1 MLRRIGSVI
10 RKEFLHILRDP
21 RTLVITF
28 LIPVVQLILLGYA
41 AVTEVD
47 HLPTAYLDRDRT
59 SASRAL
65 LRAFEASG
73 YFDFLYQVQDEEEM
87 AYLIHAG
94 KVRAGLSIPAG
105 YGEAVLSGRLAQ
117 VGFAIDGSDPTVATS
132 ALSAAQALGQALS
145 VELSALNLARRG
157 TAVPPI
163 GVEVRTRV
171 WYNPD
176 LKNANFMIPGLIAI
190 VLQVLTTMLT
200 ALAIVREREQGT
212 LELLIVTPVRP
223 AELVVGKLVPY
234 VAIAFADL
242 LEVLAI
248 GTFWFKVP
256 IHGSVGLLLALAA
269 ISLMTSLGLGLLV
282 STLAGTQREAML
294 LVWFTVLP
302 SIFLSGFLFPIAA
315 MPPVLQALSYA
326 IPLTYL
332 LVIVRGIILKGV
344 GLTFLWSQALALVVF
359 GLVLLTVASLRFRK
373 RLE

>member
-1 MLRRIGSVI
+1 MPRRIASVV

-21 RTLVITF
+21 RTLVIMF

-65 LRAFEASG
+65 IQAFEASG
-73 YFDFLYQVQDEEEM
+73 YFDFLYPVQDEEEM
-87 AYLIHAG
+87 AYLIDAG
-94 KVRAGLSIPAG
+94 KARAGLSIPAG
-105 YGEAVLSGRLAQ
+105 YGEAVQAGRLAQ
-117 VGFAIDGSDPTVATS
+117 VGFAIDGSDPTVASS

-145 VELSALNLARRG
+145 AELVSLHLARRG
-157 TAVPPI
+157 VATQPT
-163 GVEVRTRV
+163 GVDVRTRV
-171 WYNPD
+171 WYNPN

-212 LELLIVTPVRP
+212 LELLIVTPVKP
-223 AELVVGKLVPY
+223 VELVVGKLVPY
-234 VAIAFADL
+234 VAIAFVDL

-256 IHGSVGLLLALAA
+256 IRGSVGLLLALAA
-269 ISLMTSLGLGLLV
+269 ISLMTSLGLGLLI

-302 SIFLSGFLFPIAA
+302 SIFLSGFFFPIAA
-315 MPPVLQALSYA
+315 MPSALQALSYV

-332 LVIVRGIILKGV
+332 LVIIRGIILKGV
-344 GLTFLWSQALALVVF
+344 GLALLREQTLALVVF
-359 GLVLLTVASLRFRK
+359 GLVLLSVASLRFRK

>member
-21 RTLVITF
+21 RTLVIMF

-73 YFDFLYQVQDEEEM
+73 YFDFLYPVEDEEEM
-87 AYLIHAG
+87 AYLINAG
-94 KVRAGLSIPAG
+94 KARAGLSIPAG

-145 VELSALNLARRG
+145 AELVALNLARRG
-157 TAVPPI
+157 VAVQPA

-171 WYNPD
+171 WYNPN

-212 LELLIVTPVRP
+212 LELLIVTPLRP

-234 VAIAFADL
+234 VAIAFVDL

-248 GTFWFKVP
+248 GTLWFKVP

-269 ISLMTSLGLGLLV
+269 VSLMTSLGLGLLI

-344 GLTFLWSQALALVVF
+344 GLQFLQEQALALVVF
-359 GLVLLTVASLRFRK
+359 GLVLLSVASLRFRK

>member
-1 MLRRIGSVI
+1 
-10 RKEFLHILRDP
+10 
-21 RTLVITF
+21 
-28 LIPVVQLILLGYA
+28 
-41 AVTEVD
+41 
-47 HLPTAYLDRDRT
+47 
-59 SASRAL
+59 
-65 LRAFEASG
+65 
-73 YFDFLYQVQDEEEM
+73 
-87 AYLIHAG
+87 
-94 KVRAGLSIPAG
+94 
-105 YGEAVLSGRLAQ
+105 LAQ

-145 VELSALNLARRG
+145 AELVALNLARRG
-157 TAVPPI
+157 VAVQPA

-171 WYNPD
+171 WYNPN

-234 VAIAFADL
+234 VAIAFVDL

-248 GTFWFKVP
+248 GTLWFKVP

-269 ISLMTSLGLGLLV
+269 VSLMTSLGLGLLI

-315 MPPVLQALSYA
+315 MPPVLRALSYA

-344 GLTFLWSQALALVVF
+344 GLQFLQEQALALVVF
-359 GLVLLTVASLRFRK
+359 GLVLLSVASLRFRK

>member
-1 MLRRIGSVI
+1 MLRRVGSVI

-28 LIPVVQLILLGYA
+28 LIPVVQLVLLGYA
-41 AVTEVD
+41 AVTEVE

-65 LRAFEASG
+65 LWAFEASG
-73 YFDFLYQVQDEEEM
+73 CFDFLYQVQDEEEM

-117 VGFAIDGSDPTVATS
+117 VGFAIDGSDPTVATG

-157 TAVPPI
+157 IAMPPT

-242 LEVLAI
+242 LEVLAV

-269 ISLMTSLGLGLLV
+269 ISLMTSLGLGLLI

-344 GLTFLWSQALALVVF
+344 GLAFLWSQALALVVF

>member
-1 MLRRIGSVI
+1 MFRRIGSVI

-21 RTLVITF
+21 RTLVIMF

-65 LRAFEASG
+65 LRAFETSG
-73 YFDFLYQVQDEEEM
+73 YFDFVYQVQDEEEM

-94 KVRAGLSIPAG
+94 KARAGLSIPAG

-145 VELSALNLARRG
+145 AELVALNLARRG
-157 TAVPPI
+157 IAVQPA

-212 LELLIVTPVRP
+212 LELLVVTPVRP

-234 VAIAFADL
+234 VAIAFVDL

-248 GTFWFKVP
+248 GTLWFKVP

-315 MPPVLQALSYA
+315 MPPVLRALSYA

-344 GLTFLWSQALALVVF
+344 GLALLRQQTLALVVF
-359 GLVLLTVASLRFRK
+359 GLVLLTAASLRFRK

>member
-21 RTLVITF
+21 RTLVIMF

-73 YFDFLYQVQDEEEM
+73 YFDFLYPVEDEEEM
-87 AYLIHAG
+87 AYLINAG
-94 KVRAGLSIPAG
+94 KARAGLSIPAG

-145 VELSALNLARRG
+145 AELVALNLARRG
-157 TAVPPI
+157 VAVHPA

-171 WYNPD
+171 WYNPN

-234 VAIAFADL
+234 VAIAFVDL

-248 GTFWFKVP
+248 GTLWFKVP

-269 ISLMTSLGLGLLV
+269 VSLMTSLGLGLLI

-344 GLTFLWSQALALVVF
+344 GLQFLQEQALALVVF
-359 GLVLLTVASLRFRK
+359 GLVLLSVASLRFRK

>member
-21 RTLVITF
+21 RTLVIMF

-73 YFDFLYQVQDEEEM
+73 YFDFLYPVEDEEEM
-87 AYLIHAG
+87 AYLINAG
-94 KVRAGLSIPAG
+94 KARAGLSIPAG

-145 VELSALNLARRG
+145 AELVALNLARRG
-157 TAVPPI
+157 VAVQPA

-171 WYNPD
+171 WYNPN

-234 VAIAFADL
+234 VAIAFVDL

-248 GTFWFKVP
+248 GTLWFKVP

-269 ISLMTSLGLGLLV
+269 VSLMTSLGLGLLI

-344 GLTFLWSQALALVVF
+344 GLQFLQEQALALVVF
-359 GLVLLTVASLRFRK
+359 GLVLLSVASLRFRK

>member
-1 MLRRIGSVI
+1 MLRRVGSVI

-21 RTLVITF
+21 RTLVIMF

-65 LRAFEASG
+65 VRAFEASG
-73 YFDFLYQVQDEEEM
+73 YFDFLYPVEDEEEM
-87 AYLIHAG
+87 ARLIDAG
-94 KVRAGLSIPAG
+94 RARAGLSIPAG

-145 VELSALNLARRG
+145 AELVALNLARRG
-157 TAVPPI
+157 IAVQPA

-190 VLQVLTTMLT
+190 VLQVLTTLLP

-212 LELLIVTPVRP
+212 LELLIVTPVQP

-234 VAIAFADL
+234 VAIAFVDL

-269 ISLMTSLGLGLLV
+269 ISLMTSLGLGLLI

-302 SIFLSGFLFPIAA
+302 SIFLSGFLFPVAA
-315 MPPVLQALSYA
+315 MPPVLRAFSYA

-344 GLTFLWSQALALVVF
+344 GLVLLRQQTLALVVF
-359 GLVLLTVASLRFRK
+359 GLVLLTAASLRFRK

>member
-21 RTLVITF
+21 RTLVIMF

-59 SASRAL
+59 PASRAL

-73 YFDFLYQVQDEEEM
+73 YFDFLYPVEDEEEM
-87 AYLIHAG
+87 AYLINAG
-94 KVRAGLSIPAG
+94 KARAGLSIPAG

-145 VELSALNLARRG
+145 AELVALNLARRG
-157 TAVPPI
+157 VAVQPA

-171 WYNPD
+171 WYNPN

-234 VAIAFADL
+234 VAIAFVDL

-248 GTFWFKVP
+248 GTLWFKVP

-269 ISLMTSLGLGLLV
+269 VSLMTSLGLGLLI

-315 MPPVLQALSYA
+315 MPPVLRALSYA

-344 GLTFLWSQALALVVF
+344 GLQFLQEQALALVVF
-359 GLVLLTVASLRFRK
+359 GLVLLSVASLRFRK

>member
-1 MLRRIGSVI
+1 MLRRVGSVI

-21 RTLVITF
+21 RTLAITF
-28 LIPVVQLILLGYA
+28 LIPVVQLVLLGYA
-41 AVTEVD
+41 AVTVVD

-73 YFDFLYQVQDEEEM
+73 CFDFLYQVQDEEEM

-117 VGFAIDGSDPTVATS
+117 VGFAIDGSDPTVATG

-157 TAVPPI
+157 IAMPPT

-190 VLQVLTTMLT
+190 VLQVLTTVLT

-242 LEVLAI
+242 LEVLAV
-248 GTFWFKVP
+248 GAFWFKVP

-269 ISLMTSLGLGLLV
+269 ISLMTSLGLGLLI

>member
-21 RTLVITF
+21 RTLVIMF

-73 YFDFLYQVQDEEEM
+73 YFDFLYPVEDEEEM
-87 AYLIHAG
+87 AYLINAG
-94 KVRAGLSIPAG
+94 KARAGLSIPAG

-145 VELSALNLARRG
+145 AELVALNLARRG
-157 TAVPPI
+157 VAVQPA

-171 WYNPD
+171 WYNPN

-234 VAIAFADL
+234 VAIAFVDL

-248 GTFWFKVP
+248 GTLWFKVP

-269 ISLMTSLGLGLLV
+269 VSLMTSLGLGLLI

-315 MPPVLQALSYA
+315 MPPVLRALSYA

-344 GLTFLWSQALALVVF
+344 GLQFLQEQALALVVF
-359 GLVLLTVASLRFRK
+359 GLVLLSVASLRFRK